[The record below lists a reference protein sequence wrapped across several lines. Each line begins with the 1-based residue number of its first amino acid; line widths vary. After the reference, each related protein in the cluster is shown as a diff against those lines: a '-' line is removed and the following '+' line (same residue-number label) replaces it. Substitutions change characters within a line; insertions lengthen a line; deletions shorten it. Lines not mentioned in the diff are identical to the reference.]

1 MKSDIQI
8 QKDVVAQLGWEPW
21 LNAAEIGVSV
31 KDGVV
36 TLTGIVDTYAK
47 KLTAERAAKA
57 IAGVKAVAENIQVGV
72 SPNFRKTDTEI
83 AEAVVN
89 ALKWHSAMIENKIK
103 IKVEEGIVTMEGYVE
118 WNFQRKAAKEAIENL
133 TGIRLIN
140 NFIVIKPSANPADIK
155 KKISAAFQRS
165 ATVDSEKVSVDVIG
179 GKVILRGKVQSL
191 QEREEAEDAAWLA
204 PGVNYVDNQLK
215 IFQEELVF

>member
-8 QKDVVAQLGWEPW
+8 QKDVVAQLSWEPW

-103 IKVEEGIVTMEGYVE
+103 IKVEEGIVTLEGNVE

-133 TGIRLIN
+133 TGIRMIKNL
-140 NFIVIKPSANPADIK
+140 IVIKPSANPADIK

-165 ATVDSEKVSVDVIG
+165 ATVDSEKVSVDVFG

-191 QEREEAEDAAWLA
+191 KEREEAEDAAWLA
-204 PGVNYVDNQLK
+204 PGVNYVDNQLE
-215 IFQEELVF
+215 ISEEELVF